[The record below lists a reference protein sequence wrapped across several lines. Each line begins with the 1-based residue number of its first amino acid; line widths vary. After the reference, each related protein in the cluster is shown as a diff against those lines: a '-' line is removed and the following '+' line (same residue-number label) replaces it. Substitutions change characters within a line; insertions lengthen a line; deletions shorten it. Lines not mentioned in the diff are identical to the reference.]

1 MTDFPISLESFHTSV
16 CHNKLLEFMGPAK
29 GYAVFSILE
38 LGHNT
43 LCVTN
48 EILEEY
54 SEILSCLF
62 NQQFA
67 DMVILAILKN
77 PFVELFS
84 PHYRFNLIT
93 ADPDDNK
100 FVDCAIVAN
109 ARYIVTNDHHY
120 NVLRKIKFPSVDVMN
135 LTDFLDLLRNS
146 SF

>member
-1 MTDFPISLESFHTSV
+1 MRIVLDTNCLIQSVGCHSEFRPIWD
-16 CHNKLLEFMGPAK
+16 
-29 GYAVFSILE
+29 SILN
-38 LGHNT
+38 GQNT

-54 SEILSCLF
+54 SEILGCLF

-120 NVLRKIKFPSVDVMN
+120 NVLRNIKFPSVDVMN